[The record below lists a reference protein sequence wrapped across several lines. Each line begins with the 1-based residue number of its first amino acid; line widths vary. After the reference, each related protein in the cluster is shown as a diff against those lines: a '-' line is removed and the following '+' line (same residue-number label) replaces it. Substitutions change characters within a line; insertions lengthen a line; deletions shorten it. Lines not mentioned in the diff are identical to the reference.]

1 MNNEVVQS
9 LIVLLIVGWSLTVTL
24 RRFVPPTMQHRLAGW
39 LQVKG
44 WLKLGGLLAPAA
56 SSGGCGGG
64 CNSCQTGCTPV
75 AAEVEQVVQW
85 RK

>member
-1 MNNEVVQS
+1 MSNELAQF
-9 LIVLLIVGWSLTVTL
+9 LIVLLIVGWSLVVTL
-24 RRFVPPTMQHRLAGW
+24 RRFVPTAMQQRLANW

-44 WLKLGGLLAPAA
+44 WFKLGGVIAPAA

-64 CNSCQTGCTPV
+64 CTSCQTGCTPV
-75 AAEVEQVVQW
+75 AAENEQVVQW